1 MILSTLTYLLQ
12 SICLFLHT
20 SHHSPI
26 LLLQLSLW
34 ALSRLVKLWAYPEE
48 NLDCVSI
55 MEELQVLGSSG
66 LIAHLIVGY
75 PKQFV
80 ETVFIPIIKSL
91 TCYHPVQFL
100 LKSICYQDRGSADSM
115 GRVIEYISTH
125 VFASAGLTMGD
136 IPEGTANSTAI
147 PSRHRLHGRAAG
159 SGDDDDDA
167 PSEVSEYMYYYIQH
181 HRKAAVDQLLVE
193 HEKLFTQNNGY
204 LSDNSRI
211 DADQQVVWFRPLEAL
226 ADKEP
231 AVLFRI
237 LMSENVQR

>member
-1 MILSTLTYLLQ
+1 M
-12 SICLFLHT
+12 
-20 SHHSPI
+20 
-26 LLLQLSLW
+26 
-34 ALSRLVKLWAYPEE
+34 KLWAYPEE

-66 LIAHLIVGY
+66 LIAHLIIGY
-75 PKQFV
+75 PQQFV

-115 GRVIEYISTH
+115 SKVIEYTSTH

-136 IPEGTANSTAI
+136 IPKGTAKSAAT
-147 PSRHRLHGRAAG
+147 PSRHRVHAG
-159 SGDDDDDA
+159 DASSADDDT
-167 PSEVSEYMYYYIQH
+167 PSEVLEYMYYYIQH
-181 HRKAAVDQLLVE
+181 HRKAAVDQLLAE
-193 HEKLFTQNNGY
+193 HEKLFSQNNGY
-204 LSDNSRI
+204 FSDNSRV
-211 DADQQVVWFRPLEAL
+211 DADHQVVWFRPLEAL